1 MQSFPVVIADI
12 WENGDGVAKKH
23 SANAQ
28 LLAKISIKF
37 PPVLPGFAGLIQ
49 SRLFN
54 GD

>member
-1 MQSFPVVIADI
+1 LPNI
-12 WENGDGVAKKH
+12 WENGDGGAKNH

-28 LLAKISIKF
+28 LLAKISLES
-37 PPVLPGFAGLIQ
+37 PPVLSGFAGLIQ

>member
-1 MQSFPVVIADI
+1 LPNI
-12 WENGDGVAKKH
+12 WENGDGGAKNH

-28 LLAKISIKF
+28 LLAKISLKF
-37 PPVLPGFAGLIQ
+37 PPVLSGFAGLIQ

>member
-1 MQSFPVVIADI
+1 LPNF
-12 WENGDGVAKKH
+12 WENGDGGAKNH

-28 LLAKISIKF
+28 LLAKISLEF
-37 PPVLPGFAGLIQ
+37 PPVLSGFAGLTQ